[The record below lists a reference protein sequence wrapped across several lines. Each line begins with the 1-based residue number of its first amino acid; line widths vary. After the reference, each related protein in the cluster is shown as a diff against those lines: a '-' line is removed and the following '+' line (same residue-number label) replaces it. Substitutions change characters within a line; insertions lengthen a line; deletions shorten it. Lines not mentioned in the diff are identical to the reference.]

1 MPPADTSRPVR
12 TDRPASD
19 VDVLDRQRLHDGF
32 FKMDR
37 LTLRHR
43 RHDGSWMPP
52 IIREVMVP
60 YSAAAVLPYD
70 PVADVVVLLEQFR
83 TGAYVAGRPPWVIE
97 TVGGMVE
104 AGETLED
111 VARRETREET
121 GLSVLAL
128 EKVFSFMPTPGG
140 VSEVIT
146 LYCGIVDAS
155 DATGIRGNAAEH
167 EDIKLHR
174 LSTEAALTLMRDEGI
189 DSAYT
194 IIALQWLERNRDR
207 LRKAFSTRSHLP

>member
-1 MPPADTSRPVR
+1 MCPDHPPDTNDDGHSPPPVEILER
-12 TDRPASD
+12 E
-19 VDVLDRQRLHDGF
+19 RLHDGF

-43 RHDGSWMPP
+43 RHDGTWTPP
-52 IIREVMVP
+52 IRREVMVP
-60 YSAAAVLPYD
+60 YSAVAVLPYD
-70 PVADVVVLLEQFR
+70 PAADVVVLLEQFR
-83 TGAYVAGRPPWVIE
+83 AGAHVAGRPAWVIE

-104 AGETLED
+104 EGETLEA

-128 EKVFSFMPTPGG
+128 ERVFAFMPTPGG

-155 DATGIRGNAAEH
+155 AAGGVHGNVDEH

-174 LSTEAALTLMRDEGI
+174 LSTDRALDLMRSEGI

-194 IIALQWLERNRDR
+194 IIALQWLELNRAR
-207 LRKAFSTRSHLP
+207 LRRAFSSPPSLP

>member
-1 MPPADTSRPVR
+1 MRTADPRDTARNGRPP
-12 TDRPASD
+12 SD
-19 VDVLDRQRLHDGF
+19 VDILDRRRLHDGF

-43 RHDGSWMPP
+43 RHDGTWTPP

-60 YSAAAVLPYD
+60 YAAVAVLPYD
-70 PVADVVVLLEQFR
+70 PVADAVVLLEQFR
-83 TGAYVAGRPPWVIE
+83 AGAHVAGRPAWVIE

-104 AGETLED
+104 DGETLDD
-111 VARRETREET
+111 VARRETLEET
-121 GLSVLAL
+121 GLSVRTL
-128 EKVFSFMPTPGG
+128 ERVFTFMPTPGG

-155 DATGIRGNAAEH
+155 AATGIHGNVAEH

-174 LSTEAALTLMRDEGI
+174 LATDDALDLMHGDGI

-194 IIALQWLERNRDR
+194 IIALQWLERNRAR
-207 LRKAFSTRSHLP
+207 LRKAFSSPSDLP